1 MKICFCFLIFLST
14 LTYSQIGG
22 NSSSTNLNRIYNA
35 RSLSL
40 GGSFIS
46 QRDKDLNLSINN
58 PALLNT
64 NMIHKLSFNQLF
76 QTGGVQNGMII
87 FARNAKKIKCVQ
99 NLAIRYVNY
108 GKNTETNE
116 FGEKIGE
123 FTPQDFIISSG
134 FGRKINPHLSFGGQ
148 LNFLYSQYNTLNSIG
163 FSVDFGGNYLL
174 KDTTKSVSFIIKN
187 VGYQLKGFTENRKGT
202 LPTDF
207 QISYAHKL
215 KHAPFRFNYLFHH
228 LYKWDLTYFNPYI
241 KGTIDP
247 LTGDSIFPKK
257 SNFIQKTA
265 LHFTPQIEL
274 LFSQNLHLRFAFDYF
289 RRYQMAL
296 TNRPGLSGFS
306 FGIGLYFKRFS
317 LDYGFSSYSVAGNF
331 NGITIVSSIDQW
343 RKK

>member
-1 MKICFCFLIFLST
+1 MKLFLLVFIFLST
-14 LTYSQIGG
+14 FAFAQIGG
-22 NSSSTNLNRIYNA
+22 NTSFNNLNRVYNA

-40 GGSFIS
+40 GGTLIS
-46 QRDKDLNLSINN
+46 QRDKDLNLSTNN
-58 PALLNT
+58 PSLLNST
-64 NMIHKLSFNQLF
+64 MIHKFSFNQLF
-76 QTGGVQNGMII
+76 QTGGVQNGMLI
-87 FARNAKKIKCVQ
+87 FARNAKKINCIQ

-108 GKNTETNE
+108 GKNIETNE
-116 FGEKIGE
+116 FGEKTGE
-123 FTPQDFIISSG
+123 FTPLDFIVSSG
-134 FGRKINPHLSFGGQ
+134 FGRKINSHLSFGGQ
-148 LNFLYSQYNTLNSIG
+148 FNLLYSQYNSLNSFG
-163 FSVDFGGNYLL
+163 VSFDFGGNYLL
-174 KDTTKSVSFIIKN
+174 KDTTQSLSFLIKN
-187 VGYQLKGFTENRKGT
+187 VGYQMKGFTENRRYA
-202 LPTDF
+202 LPTEI
-207 QISYAHKL
+207 QIAYAHKL

-228 LYKWDLTYFNPYI
+228 LNKWDLSYYNPNN

-247 LTGDSIFPKK
+247 LTGDSILPKK

-274 LFSQNLHLRFAFDYF
+274 LLSQNLHLRFAFDYF

-331 NGITIVSSIDQW
+331 NGLTIVSSIDQW

>member
-22 NSSSTNLNRIYNA
+22 NSSFTNLNRVYNA

-64 NMIHKLSFNQLF
+64 SMINKLSFNQLF
-76 QTGGVQNGMII
+76 QTGGVQNGMIAL
-87 FARNAKKIKCVQ
+87 ARNSKKINCIQ
-99 NLAIRYVNY
+99 NLALRYVNY
-108 GKNTETNE
+108 GKNIETNE

-123 FTPQDFIISSG
+123 FTPLDFIISSG

-148 LNFLYSQYNTLNSIG
+148 LNFLYSQYNSLNAIG
-163 FSVDFGGNYLL
+163 FSFDFGGNYLL
-174 KDTTKSVSFIIKN
+174 KDTTQSISFILKN
-187 VGYQLKGFTENRKGT
+187 VGYQMKGFTENRKGS
-202 LPTDF
+202 LPTEF
-207 QISYAHKL
+207 QIAYAHKL

-228 LYKWDLTYFNPYI
+228 LNKWDLTYYNPNE

-274 LFSQNLHLRFAFDYF
+274 LLSHNLHLRFAFDYF
-289 RRYQMAL
+289 RRYQMSI
-296 TNRPGLSGFS
+296 TTRPGIAGFS

-331 NGITIVSSIDQW
+331 NGLTIISSVDQW